1 MVTKVLPLIVCAI
14 VLAMQNLKGMV
25 QSGRKLAIL
34 TIVFYIS
41 TTIFAVIH
49 STIFVIHVW
58 VPLMSKADDDTL
70 TQTDTKVDS
79 LKEEPSEWYDII
91 VQVAES
97 FIPSNVVGALAND
110 ELLSV
115 LVTSVVVGLM
125 IKGPNS
131 SLLRAVKE
139 VEAIIS
145 KVIAFLIMLAPIGVF
160 FLILANLFKL
170 DIEAAGR
177 NIGIL
182 VGGSVTGMFIHI
194 FFVLPILFFAC
205 TRENPYTLWFKCS
218 RAWITAWG
226 TASSAAT
233 LPVTIRCL
241 QDQHVPLTVAKFTA
255 PLGCLIN
262 MDG

>member
-1 MVTKVLPLIVCAI
+1 MPKVLPLIVCAI
-14 VLAMQNLKGMV
+14 VLAMQNLKDMV
-25 QSGRKLAIL
+25 QSGKKLAIF
-34 TIVFYIS
+34 TITYYIS
-41 TTIFAVIH
+41 TTILAVIH
-49 STIFVIHVW
+49 SMIFVVHVW

-70 TQTDTKVDS
+70 SQTDKKVES
-79 LKEEPSEWYDII
+79 LTEDPVEWYGII
-91 VQVAES
+91 VQVLES
-97 FIPSNVVGALAND
+97 FIPSNIVGALAND

-131 SLLRAVKE
+131 SLIRAIKE

-145 KVIAFLIMLAPIGVF
+145 TAIAFLIKLAPIGVF

-170 DIEAAGR
+170 DIETAGR
-177 NIGIL
+177 NIGVL
-182 VGGSVTGMFIHI
+182 VGGSVTGMFIHNFI
-194 FFVLPILFFAC
+194 VLPLVVFAC
-205 TRENPYTLWFKCS
+205 TRQNPYALWLKCS

-241 QDQHVPLTVAKFTA
+241 QEQKIPLTVVKFTA